1 MSLGGYEKLN
11 NIVEAYTAARGIA
24 NSDAYKDAEEKTQ
37 QIAKSAYKK
46 IQKATQGPNREM
58 KYGKLHKGDYSGD
71 SSVIMGGSELP
82 EILRGYQED

>member
-37 QIAKSAYKK
+37 
-46 IQKATQGPNREM
+46 
-58 KYGKLHKGDYSGD
+58 
-71 SSVIMGGSELP
+71 
-82 EILRGYQED
+82 